1 MRKISNMEN
10 INFIYGKTPD
20 GRLVTLDGFRVES
33 YETYANDK
41 GEYCVDIYFKSGQ
54 QVTVLAD
61 DEEFIEIPIPD
72 QLDGCRNAD
81 PEIVA
86 APHPALGIL
95 CRKKDDGRP
104 FMFDVNAVEFY
115 IVGEDADKEYGTDRE
130 VELHFASGRTVTV
143 IRDPEMDDLDGESL
157 EVALL
162 RRRCRDQDRIS
173 NKISSM
179 FKPVTRKHQITIF
192 SFQTYD

>member
-1 MRKISNMEN
+1 MEN

-33 YETYANDK
+33 YETYVNDK
-41 GEYCVDIYFKSGQ
+41 GEYCVDIFFKSGQ
-54 QVTVLAD
+54 EVTLLAD
-61 DEEFIEIPIPD
+61 DEKCIEIPIPD

-115 IVGEDADKEYGTDRE
+115 IVGEDDDKEYGTDRE